1 MGYLLTA
8 YFKFIWY
15 AESPK
20 LEWDHHYDTS
30 PQSLKVWHINYY
42 KARQVYLLLK
52 CVTKGCYK
60 VWRLLQIATAH
71 LVYYKNQRNL
81 REELDNEV
89 GHSPSDVVFL
99 SFGTISYVLLSK
111 ELERFNILKYCA
123 KLMFLPFCYIFL
135 PFCFITQNY
144 LVCKRALNHL
154 DVNSF

>member
-1 MGYLLTA
+1 MCYLLTA

-42 KARQVYLLLK
+42 KVHQVYLLLK
-52 CVTKGCYK
+52 CVTKT
-60 VWRLLQIATAH
+60 LLQSVKVITNCNSTFG
-71 LVYYKNQRNL
+71 LLQKPVEPERGVRQWSRSFSKWR
-81 REELDNEV
+81 
-89 GHSPSDVVFL
+89 VFL

-111 ELERFNILKYCA
+111 ELERFNILKYRA
-123 KLMFLPFCYIFL
+123 KLMFLPFCHIFW

-144 LVCKRALNHL
+144 LVCKRTLNHL